1 MTDNVQIE
9 NSNGILTLTLAR
21 PEKKNALTNEMY
33 GKLADAIEAADNDAT
48 VRVILIRGQGY
59 SFTAGNDIAEF
70 AAVAAGAAQ
79 GERHVIR
86 FICSRNAE
94 TLMKQMEAEG
104 EYFESRLKSAEARE
118 AFQALA
124 ERGRRILRKWPNSRT
139 REARKSLSLLLA
151 ADKIFP
157 PLSHATI
164 ATLLFSAA
172 HLPQC
177 VRRQTSS

>member
-1 MTDNVQIE
+1 
-9 NSNGILTLTLAR
+9 
-21 PEKKNALTNEMY
+21 
-33 GKLADAIEAADNDAT
+33 
-48 VRVILIRGQGY
+48 
-59 SFTAGNDIAEF
+59 
-70 AAVAAGAAQ
+70 
-79 GERHVIR
+79 
-86 FICSRNAE
+86 
-94 TLMKQMEAEG
+94 MKQMEAEG

>member
-70 AAVAAGAAQ
+70 AAVAAGAA
-79 GERHVIR
+79 
-86 FICSRNAE
+86 
-94 TLMKQMEAEG
+94 
-104 EYFESRLKSAEARE
+104 
-118 AFQALA
+118 
-124 ERGRRILRKWPNSRT
+124 
-139 REARKSLSLLLA
+139 
-151 ADKIFP
+151 
-157 PLSHATI
+157 
-164 ATLLFSAA
+164 
-172 HLPQC
+172 
-177 VRRQTSS
+177 